1 MSQVVDAPATEPV
14 RYSGDE
20 QNQFEYRPVP
30 VHAVVAVTLGVLSA
44 TSLLSI
50 TGVGVAF
57 LGFLISGF
65 SLWRIR
71 ASGGVLGGTTVA
83 ACGLALSVLFL
94 AGGAAYQS
102 YMYKTEVPDGYQRIS
117 FTNDISRKGFVVVDG
132 RMDLHDDVKALLGK
146 DLFLKGFIYPPPQQE
161 GLHEFLL
168 VKDSGTCC
176 FGGQPRP
183 QDMIGVVMDGDQTID
198 YYNGMVAVA
207 GTLQLNPHPSLQSG
221 EPIYMMTCRIVTK
234 AKTSL

>member
-1 MSQVVDAPATEPV
+1 MSQVVDAPASEPV
-14 RYSGDE
+14 RYPDDE
-20 QNQFEYRPVP
+20 QNQFQYRPVP

-44 TSLLSI
+44 TALLSI

-57 LGFLISGF
+57 LAVLISSF

-71 ASGGVLGGTTVA
+71 ASEGTLGGKTIA
-83 ACGLALSVLFL
+83 ACGLVFSLLFL
-94 AGGAAYQS
+94 AGGASYQT
-102 YMYKTEVPDGYQRIS
+102 YVYKTEVPDGYQRIS

-132 RMDLHDDVKALLGK
+132 QMGLHDDVKALLGK
-146 DLFLKGFIYPPPQQE
+146 NLFLKGFIYPPPQPQ

-176 FGGQPRP
+176 FGGQPKP
-183 QDMIGVVMDGDQTID
+183 QDMIGVVMEGDKTID

-207 GTLQLNPHPSLQSG
+207 GTLQINPHPSLQSG
-221 EPIYMMTCRIVTK
+221 EPVYLMTCRIVTK